1 MKGIYSAL
9 IGCFDEAGRPN
20 LKAYGD
26 AVDYNVNVSGVDGL
40 YVNGSTGENFNMTF
54 EDRKKVLSAV
64 SERNNGRIG
73 LIAQVGCNV
82 VEEIYE
88 LADEAARC
96 GYDAISAV
104 APFYYAYTKDE
115 VKNHYKRIAERSKL
129 PLVIYNIP
137 TRTNIVLTLD
147 DFRELLSEPNIVGVK
162 FTCQDMFLL
171 EEIRAE
177 FPDAAIFNGF
187 DEFLLAGLC
196 TGASGAIGTT
206 YNISGRFAKAVYNAV
221 QASDLPAARKAQRV
235 VNEVVKRLLD
245 AGIMQTVKAALELE
259 GVACGSP
266 RLPQSPINA
275 SHIEEAKKILE
286 YIKNS

>member
-9 IGCFDEAGRPN
+9 IGCFDECGRPK

-26 AVDYNVNVSGVDGL
+26 AVDYNINVAGVDGL

-64 SERNNGRIG
+64 AERNNGRVS

-104 APFYYAYTKDE
+104 APFYYVYTKE
-115 VKNHYKRIAERSKL
+115 EIKKHYKRIAEKSKL

-137 TRTNIVLTLD
+137 VRTNVVLNQE
-147 DFRELLSEPNIVGVK
+147 DFRELLSEPNIAGVK
-162 FTCQDMFLL
+162 YTSQDMFLL
-171 EEIRAE
+171 EQIRSD
-177 FPDAAIFNGF
+177 FPDAVIFNGF
-187 DEFLLAGLC
+187 DEFLLAGLA
-196 TGASGAIGTT
+196 TGANGAIGTT
-206 YNISGRFAKAVYNAV
+206 YNISGKFAKAVYNSV
-221 QASDLPAARKAQRV
+221 QASNIPAARKAQRKE
-235 VNEVVKRLLD
+235 NEVVKLLLD
-245 AGIMQTVKAALELE
+245 AGIFQTIKAALELE

-266 RLPQSPINA
+266 RLPQSPIGE
-275 SHIEEAKKILE
+275 SHIAAAKKILE
-286 YIKNS
+286 YIKNN